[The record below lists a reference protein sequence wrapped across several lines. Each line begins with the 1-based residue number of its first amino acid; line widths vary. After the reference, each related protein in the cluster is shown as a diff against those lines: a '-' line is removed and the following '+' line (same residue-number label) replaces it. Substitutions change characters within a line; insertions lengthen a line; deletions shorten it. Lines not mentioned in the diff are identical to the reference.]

1 VKTLIRHPVGPFIFL
16 LFPFHFLLS
25 PLLLVIIPTTISSA
39 AAGRYTDNN
48 LTKGFYMK
56 PYNQ

>member
-1 VKTLIRHPVGPFIFL
+1 VKTLIRHPVGPFVFL
-16 LFPFHFLLS
+16 LFSFLFLLS
-25 PLLLVIIPTTISSA
+25 PLLLVIIPTTIFST

-48 LTKGFYMK
+48 LIKGSYMK